1 MADFVD
7 NFFGN
12 SFDDPKSQAVMA
24 LASGLM
30 GGDWRKGVNGYLGA
44 MGTAGEY
51 NSKKQLQQMQMQE
64 MLVKNAA
71 KKQEMEQEAQKYKI
85 AMAMLG
91 YGGQSQEN
99 QTTPTQGLLGEQP
112 STPKEGLLRDAPQG
126 GRTPLGG
133 VDKSAAAMNLLF
145 NGGKDIGNWV
155 HDTTKPNWVNMN
167 GYLINTNAPNFR
179 GGAQPGVK
187 VSESGMATQWQPD
200 ENGKIVFG
208 APKGAPETYGLYR
221 NIDEAAKSGNKSIK
235 VYNPE
240 TGREEYVSEST
251 VLNAAKQPS
260 APRQMPQTAPSGA
273 YNGYAG
279 NSRANADAGA
289 IEVLQS
295 EINNP
300 KTTPENKAA
309 AMRELQRIRPTQGAQ
324 SGAFAAAP
332 SAFEAAKAKAQET
345 AMVEQAKADVTPTKA
360 KQAVIES
367 SQNALSLID
376 KALTHPGLNTAVGL
390 SGKIDPRN
398 YIPGT
403 DATDFQ
409 VLHKQLTGNAFLLA
423 YERLKGGGAISE
435 IESTKGEAAIARIN
449 TAQSEKELRAGLKD
463 LGDIYRSVLSR
474 EKGSQQPTA
483 SKVIDALP
491 TANNGNKGQR
501 IRDTSTGKILKSNG
515 ISWVAE

>member
-51 NSKKQLQQMQMQE
+51 NSKKQLQQAQMQE
-64 MLVKNAA
+64 MMVKAAAEKQKMEMDA
-71 KKQEMEQEAQKYKI
+71 KKNKML
-85 AMAMLG
+85 MDMLG
-91 YGGQSQEN
+91 GGQPSQASSS
-99 QTTPTQGLLGEQP
+99 GLLGD
-112 STPKEGLLRDAPQG
+112 SAPQG
-126 GRTPLGG
+126 GLLGGGAQGGGDPFAG
-133 VDKSAAAMNLLF
+133 VDKRALMLDYLQ
-145 NGGKDIGNWV
+145 NGGKNMGGWIN
-155 HDTTKPNWVNMN
+155 DTTKPNWVNIDGN
-167 GYLINTNAPNFR
+167 LVNTNAKGFS
-179 GGAQPGVK
+179 GGFQPGVK
-187 VSESGMATQWQPD
+187 INENGQAIMRQPD
-200 ENGKIVFG
+200 GKGGVIVG
-208 APKGAPETYGLYR
+208 AAPGSLDTF
-221 NIDEAAKSGNKSIK
+221 AAFESIKAGNKPIK

-260 APRQMPQTAPSGA
+260 APRQMQQTAPSGA

-300 KTTPENKAA
+300 KTSPENKAA

-332 SAFEAAKAKAQET
+332 SQMEMA
-345 AMVEQAKADVTPTKA
+345 QAKATEAALVDTAKANVVRDTGRQGEQKRQGQLGAGVDRAIELLNQKPTA
-360 KQAVIES
+360 S
-367 SQNALSLID
+367 
-376 KALTHPGLNTAVGL
+376 
-390 SGKIDPRN
+390 
-398 YIPGT
+398 
-403 DATDFQ
+403 
-409 VLHKQLTGNAFLLA
+409 
-423 YERLKGGGAISE
+423 GGGALMDSAANFFGS
-435 IESTKGEAAIARIN
+435 STKGA
-449 TAQSEKELRAGLKD
+449 D
-463 LGDIYRSVLSR
+463 
-474 EKGSQQPTA
+474 TA
-483 SKVIDALP
+483 SKLDTLSGWLVSNVPRMEGPQSDKDVLSYKTMAAEVGDRTKPISQRLAAAQELKALQAKYADLNGGGQTKEPKPSRVIDALP
-491 TANNGNKGQR
+491 PANNGNKGQR
-501 IRDTSTGKILKSNG
+501 IRDTTTGKILKSNG

>member
-51 NSKKQLQQMQMQE
+51 NSKKQLQQAQMQE
-64 MLVKNAA
+64 MMVKAAAEKQKMEMDA
-71 KKQEMEQEAQKYKI
+71 KKNKML
-85 AMAMLG
+85 MDMLG
-91 YGGQSQEN
+91 GGQPSQASSS
-99 QTTPTQGLLGEQP
+99 GLLGD
-112 STPKEGLLRDAPQG
+112 SAPQG
-126 GRTPLGG
+126 GLLGGGAQGGGDPFAG
-133 VDKSAAAMNLLF
+133 VDKRALMLDYLQ
-145 NGGKDIGNWV
+145 NGGKNMGGWIN
-155 HDTTKPNWVNMN
+155 DTTKPNWVNIDGN
-167 GYLINTNAPNFR
+167 LVNTNAKGFS
-179 GGAQPGVK
+179 GGFQPGVK
-187 VSESGMATQWQPD
+187 INENGQAIMRQPD
-200 ENGKIVFG
+200 GKGGVIVG
-208 APKGAPETYGLYR
+208 AAPGSLDTF
-221 NIDEAAKSGNKSIK
+221 AAFESIKAGNKPIK

-251 VLNAAKQPS
+251 VLNAAKQPA
-260 APRQMPQTAPSGA
+260 APRPMQQTAPSGA

-332 SAFEAAKAKAQET
+332 SQMEMA
-345 AMVEQAKADVTPTKA
+345 QAKATEAALVDTAKANVVRDTGRQGEQKRQGQLGAGVDRAIELLNQKPTA
-360 KQAVIES
+360 S
-367 SQNALSLID
+367 
-376 KALTHPGLNTAVGL
+376 
-390 SGKIDPRN
+390 
-398 YIPGT
+398 
-403 DATDFQ
+403 
-409 VLHKQLTGNAFLLA
+409 
-423 YERLKGGGAISE
+423 GGGALMDSAANFFGS
-435 IESTKGEAAIARIN
+435 STKGA
-449 TAQSEKELRAGLKD
+449 D
-463 LGDIYRSVLSR
+463 
-474 EKGSQQPTA
+474 TA
-483 SKVIDALP
+483 SKLDTLSGWLVSNVPRMEGPQSDKDVLSYKTMAAEVGDRTKPISQRLAAAQELKALQAKYADLNGGGQTKEPKPSRVIDTLP
-491 TANNGNKGQR
+491 PANTGNRGQR
-501 IRDTSTGKILKSNG
+501 IRDTTTGKILKSNG

>member
-51 NSKKQLQQMQMQE
+51 NSKKQLQQAQMQE
-64 MLVKNAA
+64 MMVKAAAEKQKMEMDA
-71 KKQEMEQEAQKYKI
+71 KKNKML
-85 AMAMLG
+85 MDMLG
-91 YGGQSQEN
+91 GGQPSQASSI
-99 QTTPTQGLLGEQP
+99 GLLGD
-112 STPKEGLLRDAPQG
+112 SAPQG
-126 GRTPLGG
+126 GLLGGGAQGGGDPFAG
-133 VDKSAAAMNLLF
+133 VDKRALMLDYLQ
-145 NGGKDIGNWV
+145 NGGKNMGGWINDN
-155 HDTTKPNWVNMN
+155 TKPKWENIN
-167 GYLINTNAPNFR
+167 GYLVNTNAPNFN
-179 GGAQPGVK
+179 GGFQPGMK
-187 VSESGMATQWQPD
+187 ASDGGPAIMWQPD
-200 ENGKIVFG
+200 GKGGLVAG
-208 APKGAPETYGLYR
+208 AGPGALDTF
-221 NIDEAAKSGNKSIK
+221 AAFESIKAGNKPIK

-251 VLNAAKQPS
+251 VLNAAKQPA
-260 APRQMPQTAPSGA
+260 APKQMPQAAPSG

-279 NSRANADAGA
+279 GSRDAGNA
-289 IEVLQS
+289 ESLKILQS
-295 EINNP
+295 ELSKPNLSP
-300 KTTPENKAA
+300 QDRASLT
-309 AMRELQRIRPTQGAQ
+309 REIQRVQAQSPQLAQ

-501 IRDTSTGKILKSNG
+501 IRDTSTGKILRSNG

>member
-51 NSKKQLQQMQMQE
+51 NAKKQLQQAQMQE
-64 MLVKNAA
+64 MMVKAAAENQKMERDA
-71 KKQEMEQEAQKYKI
+71 KKNKML
-85 AMAMLG
+85 MDMLG
-91 YGGQSQEN
+91 GGQPSQASSS
-99 QTTPTQGLLGEQP
+99 GLLGD
-112 STPKEGLLRDAPQG
+112 SAPQG
-126 GRTPLGG
+126 GLLGGGSQVGSDPFAG
-133 VDKSAAAMNLLF
+133 VDKRALMLDYLQ
-145 NGGKDIGNWV
+145 NGGKNMGE
-155 HDTTKPNWVNMN
+155 WVNARTRPDMQVTN
-167 GYLINTNAPNFR
+167 GYAYDKNRLGAGFMPFLNTDASGKTSMGQIGANGLPVVTAPS
-179 GGAQPGVK
+179 GALETFGAYRAIDEQAKAGSDVQQVYNK
-187 VSESGMATQWQPD
+187 
-200 ENGKIVFG
+200 ENGTMEFRTRAQIANAAQAG
-208 APKGAPETYGLYR
+208 APK
-221 NIDEAAKSGNKSIK
+221 
-235 VYNPE
+235 
-240 TGREEYVSEST
+240 
-251 VLNAAKQPS
+251 
-260 APRQMPQTAPSGA
+260 QMPQAAPSGA

-332 SAFEAAKAKAQET
+332 SALEVAQTEAIKAKLVDTAKAEVAQGAETKQKGNQFSDFKSQLKAAESLLKANPT
-345 AMVEQAKADVTPTKA
+345 NSWIGNKADQVYGVFGGSTSGANIA
-360 KQAVIES
+360 KQLETISGHLV
-367 SQNALSLID
+367 QNIP
-376 KALTHPGLNTAVGL
+376 KAPGAQSNFELEQYKLQAGDV
-390 SGKIDPRN
+390 
-398 YIPGT
+398 
-403 DATDFQ
+403 
-409 VLHKQLTGNAFLLA
+409 GNANIPIAQRLA
-423 YERLKGGGAISE
+423 SLKATEQMINIWE
-435 IESTKGEAAIARIN
+435 KRVNNGEKAPQEPN
-449 TAQSEKELRAGLKD
+449 
-463 LGDIYRSVLSR
+463 
-474 EKGSQQPTA
+474 A

>member
-51 NSKKQLQQMQMQE
+51 NSKKQLQQAQMQE
-64 MLVKNAA
+64 MMVKAAAEKQKMEMDA
-71 KKQEMEQEAQKYKI
+71 KKNKML
-85 AMAMLG
+85 MDMLG
-91 YGGQSQEN
+91 GGQPSQASSS
-99 QTTPTQGLLGEQP
+99 GLLGD
-112 STPKEGLLRDAPQG
+112 SAPQG
-126 GRTPLGG
+126 GLLGGGAQGGGDPFAG
-133 VDKSAAAMNLLF
+133 VDKRALMLDYLQ
-145 NGGKDIGNWV
+145 NGGKNMGGWIN
-155 HDTTKPNWVNMN
+155 DTTKPNWVNIDGN
-167 GYLINTNAPNFR
+167 LVNTNAKGFS
-179 GGAQPGVK
+179 GGFQPGVK
-187 VSESGMATQWQPD
+187 INENGQAIMRQPD
-200 ENGKIVFG
+200 GKGGVIVG
-208 APKGAPETYGLYR
+208 AAPGSLDTF
-221 NIDEAAKSGNKSIK
+221 AAFESIKAGNKPIK

-300 KTTPENKAA
+300 KTSPENKAA

-332 SAFEAAKAKAQET
+332 SQMEMA
-345 AMVEQAKADVTPTKA
+345 QAKATEAALVDTAKANVVRDTGRQGEQKRQGQLGAGVDRAIELLNQKPTA
-360 KQAVIES
+360 S
-367 SQNALSLID
+367 
-376 KALTHPGLNTAVGL
+376 
-390 SGKIDPRN
+390 
-398 YIPGT
+398 
-403 DATDFQ
+403 
-409 VLHKQLTGNAFLLA
+409 
-423 YERLKGGGAISE
+423 GGGALMDSAANFFGS
-435 IESTKGEAAIARIN
+435 STKGA
-449 TAQSEKELRAGLKD
+449 D
-463 LGDIYRSVLSR
+463 
-474 EKGSQQPTA
+474 TA
-483 SKVIDALP
+483 SKLDTLSGWLVSNVPRMEGPQSDKDVLSYKTMAAEVGDRTKPISQRLAAAQELKALQAKYADLNGGGQTKEPKPSRVIDALP
-491 TANNGNKGQR
+491 PANTGNRGQR
-501 IRDTSTGKILKSNG
+501 IRDTTTGKILKSNG

>member
-51 NSKKQLQQMQMQE
+51 NSKKQLQQAQMQE
-64 MLVKNAA
+64 MMVKAAAEKQKMEMDA
-71 KKQEMEQEAQKYKI
+71 KKNKML
-85 AMAMLG
+85 MDMLG
-91 YGGQSQEN
+91 GGQPSQASSS
-99 QTTPTQGLLGEQP
+99 GLLGD
-112 STPKEGLLRDAPQG
+112 SAPQG
-126 GRTPLGG
+126 GLLGGGAQGGGDPFAG
-133 VDKSAAAMNLLF
+133 VDKRALMLDYLQ
-145 NGGKDIGNWV
+145 NGGKNMGGWIN
-155 HDTTKPNWVNMN
+155 DTTKPNWVNIDGN
-167 GYLINTNAPNFR
+167 LINTNAKGFS
-179 GGAQPGVK
+179 GGFQPGVK
-187 VSESGMATQWQPD
+187 INENGQAIMRQPD
-200 ENGKIVFG
+200 GKGGVIVG
-208 APKGAPETYGLYR
+208 AAPGSLDTF
-221 NIDEAAKSGNKSIK
+221 AAFESIKAGNKPIK

-251 VLNAAKQPS
+251 VLNAAKQPA

-332 SAFEAAKAKAQET
+332 SQMEMA
-345 AMVEQAKADVTPTKA
+345 QAKATEAALVDTAKANVVRDTGRQGEQKRQGQLGAGVDRAIELLNQKPTA
-360 KQAVIES
+360 S
-367 SQNALSLID
+367 
-376 KALTHPGLNTAVGL
+376 
-390 SGKIDPRN
+390 
-398 YIPGT
+398 
-403 DATDFQ
+403 
-409 VLHKQLTGNAFLLA
+409 
-423 YERLKGGGAISE
+423 GGGALMDSAANFFGS
-435 IESTKGEAAIARIN
+435 STKGA
-449 TAQSEKELRAGLKD
+449 D
-463 LGDIYRSVLSR
+463 
-474 EKGSQQPTA
+474 TA
-483 SKVIDALP
+483 SKLDTLSGWLVSNVPRMEGPQSDKDVLSYKTMAAEVGDRTKPISQRLAAAQELKALQAKYADLNGGGQTKEPKPSRVIDALP
-491 TANNGNKGQR
+491 PANTGNRGQR
-501 IRDTSTGKILKSNG
+501 IRDTTTGKILKSNG

>member
-51 NSKKQLQQMQMQE
+51 NSKKQLQQAQMQE
-64 MLVKNAA
+64 MMVKAAAEKQKMEMDA
-71 KKQEMEQEAQKYKI
+71 KKNKML
-85 AMAMLG
+85 MDMLG
-91 YGGQSQEN
+91 GGQPSQASSS
-99 QTTPTQGLLGEQP
+99 GLLGD
-112 STPKEGLLRDAPQG
+112 SAPQG
-126 GRTPLGG
+126 GLLGGGAQGGGDPFAG
-133 VDKSAAAMNLLF
+133 VDKRALMLDYLQ
-145 NGGKDIGNWV
+145 NGGKNMGGWIN
-155 HDTTKPNWVNMN
+155 DTTKPNWVNMGGN
-167 GYLINTNAPNFR
+167 LVNTNAPNFN
-179 GGAQPGVK
+179 GGFQAGIK
-187 VSESGMATQWQPD
+187 IDESGRAIMHQPD
-200 ENGKIVFG
+200 GKGGVIVG
-208 APKGAPETYGLYR
+208 AAPGSFDTFAAFKG
-221 NIDEAAKSGNKSIK
+221 IEAGNKPIK

-251 VLNAAKQPS
+251 VLNAAKQPA
-260 APRQMPQTAPSGA
+260 APRPMQQTAPSGA

-332 SAFEAAKAKAQET
+332 SQMEMA
-345 AMVEQAKADVTPTKA
+345 QAKATEAALVDTAKANVVRDTGRQGEQKRQGQLGAGVDRAIELLNQKPTA
-360 KQAVIES
+360 S
-367 SQNALSLID
+367 
-376 KALTHPGLNTAVGL
+376 
-390 SGKIDPRN
+390 
-398 YIPGT
+398 
-403 DATDFQ
+403 
-409 VLHKQLTGNAFLLA
+409 
-423 YERLKGGGAISE
+423 GGGALMDSAANFFGS
-435 IESTKGEAAIARIN
+435 STKGA
-449 TAQSEKELRAGLKD
+449 D
-463 LGDIYRSVLSR
+463 
-474 EKGSQQPTA
+474 TA
-483 SKVIDALP
+483 SKLDTLSGWLVSNVPRMEGPQSDKDVLSYKTMAAEVGDRTKPISQRLAAAQELKALQAKYADLNGGGQTKEPKPSRVIDALP
-491 TANNGNKGQR
+491 PANTGNRGQR
-501 IRDTSTGKILKSNG
+501 IRDTTTGKILKSNG

>member
-51 NSKKQLQQMQMQE
+51 NSKKQLQQAQMQE
-64 MLVKNAA
+64 MMVKAAAEKQKMEMDA
-71 KKQEMEQEAQKYKI
+71 KKNKML
-85 AMAMLG
+85 MDMLG
-91 YGGQSQEN
+91 GGQPSQASSS
-99 QTTPTQGLLGEQP
+99 GLLGD
-112 STPKEGLLRDAPQG
+112 SAPQG
-126 GRTPLGG
+126 GLLSGGSQGGGDPFAG
-133 VDKSAAAMNLLF
+133 VDKRALMLDYLQ
-145 NGGKDIGNWV
+145 NGGKNMGGWIN
-155 HDTTKPNWVNMN
+155 DTTKPNWVNIDGN
-167 GYLINTNAPNFR
+167 LVNTNAKGFS
-179 GGAQPGVK
+179 GGFQPGVK
-187 VSESGMATQWQPD
+187 INENGQAIMRQPD
-200 ENGKIVFG
+200 GKGGVIVG
-208 APKGAPETYGLYR
+208 AAPGSLDTF
-221 NIDEAAKSGNKSIK
+221 AAFESIKAGNKPIK

-251 VLNAAKQPS
+251 VLNAAKQPA
-260 APRQMPQTAPSGA
+260 APRPMQQTAPSGA

-332 SAFEAAKAKAQET
+332 SQMEMA
-345 AMVEQAKADVTPTKA
+345 QAKATEAALVDTAKANVVRDTGRQGEQKRQGQLGAGVDRAIELLNQKPTA
-360 KQAVIES
+360 S
-367 SQNALSLID
+367 
-376 KALTHPGLNTAVGL
+376 
-390 SGKIDPRN
+390 
-398 YIPGT
+398 
-403 DATDFQ
+403 
-409 VLHKQLTGNAFLLA
+409 
-423 YERLKGGGAISE
+423 GGGALMDSAANFFGS
-435 IESTKGEAAIARIN
+435 STKGA
-449 TAQSEKELRAGLKD
+449 D
-463 LGDIYRSVLSR
+463 
-474 EKGSQQPTA
+474 TA
-483 SKVIDALP
+483 SKLDTLSGWLVSNVPRMEGPQSDKDVLSYKTMAAEVGDRTKPISQRLAAAQELKALQAKYADLNGGGQTKEPKPSRVIDALP
-491 TANNGNKGQR
+491 PANNGNKGQR
-501 IRDTSTGKILKSNG
+501 IRDTSTGKILRSNG

>member
-51 NSKKQLQQMQMQE
+51 NSKKQLQQAQMQE
-64 MLVKNAA
+64 MMVKAAAEKQKMEMDA
-71 KKQEMEQEAQKYKI
+71 KKNKMLI
-85 AMAMLG
+85 DMLG
-91 YGGQSQEN
+91 GGQPSQASSS
-99 QTTPTQGLLGEQP
+99 GLLGD
-112 STPKEGLLRDAPQG
+112 SAPQG
-126 GRTPLGG
+126 GLLGGGAQGGGDPFAG
-133 VDKSAAAMNLLF
+133 VDKRALMLDYLQ
-145 NGGKDIGNWV
+145 NGGKKMSDMV
-155 HDTTKPNWVNMN
+155 YDRTKPNWVNMN
-167 GYLINTNAPNFR
+167 GNLVNTNAPNFN
-179 GGAQPGVK
+179 GGFQAGVK
-187 VSESGMATQWQPD
+187 INENGQAIMQQPD
-200 ENGKIVFG
+200 GKGGVIVG
-208 APKGAPETYGLYR
+208 AAPGSLDTF
-221 NIDEAAKSGNKSIK
+221 AAFESIKAGNKPIK

-251 VLNAAKQPS
+251 VLNAAKQPA
-260 APRQMPQTAPSGA
+260 APRPMQQTAPSGA

-332 SAFEAAKAKAQET
+332 SQMEMA
-345 AMVEQAKADVTPTKA
+345 QAKATEAALVDTAKANVVRDTGRQGEQKRQGQLGAGVDRAIELLNQKPTA
-360 KQAVIES
+360 S
-367 SQNALSLID
+367 
-376 KALTHPGLNTAVGL
+376 
-390 SGKIDPRN
+390 
-398 YIPGT
+398 
-403 DATDFQ
+403 
-409 VLHKQLTGNAFLLA
+409 
-423 YERLKGGGAISE
+423 GGGALMDSAANFFGS
-435 IESTKGEAAIARIN
+435 STKGA
-449 TAQSEKELRAGLKD
+449 D
-463 LGDIYRSVLSR
+463 
-474 EKGSQQPTA
+474 TA
-483 SKVIDALP
+483 SKLDTLSGWLVSNVPRMEGPQSDKDVLSYKTMAAEVGDRTKPISQRLAAAQELKALQAKYADLNGGGQTKEPKPSRVIDALP
-491 TANNGNKGQR
+491 PANTGNRGQR
-501 IRDTSTGKILKSNG
+501 IRDTTTGKILKSNG